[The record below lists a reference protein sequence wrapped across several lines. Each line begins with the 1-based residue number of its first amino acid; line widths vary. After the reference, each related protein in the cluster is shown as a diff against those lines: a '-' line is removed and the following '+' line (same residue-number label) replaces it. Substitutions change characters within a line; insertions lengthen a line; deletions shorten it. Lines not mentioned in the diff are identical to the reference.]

1 MLNGE
6 STNEVN
12 TSYFVFERSLDG
24 ITFERIASQPA
35 AGSTYHSKVYM
46 YEDLDTINYL
56 ATYKVTVVCMDGTQ
70 YSTTCESPENMN
82 IAQTEND

>member
-1 MLNGE
+1 MVSHLKELRHNQ
-6 STNEVN
+6 
-12 TSYFVFERSLDG
+12 L
-24 ITFERIASQPA
+24 Q
-35 AGSTYHSKVYM
+35 GSTYHSKVYM